1 MLMRLYGTWN
11 MKNVLDQVSVPRGV
25 NAPNFNVNAVASL
38 SSATNLLHSE
48 RKTKYSPCSQGEI
61 QLCGSLI
68 FCCIHDAIPINRSRL
83 SVDYENLI
91 IRPFIST
98 ETAPQQCL
106 YEPSSMIVRTS
117 FRDRRFP

>member
-1 MLMRLYGTWN
+1 MLMLLYGTWK
-11 MKNVLDQVSVPRGV
+11 MKNVLDQVCVPRGV
-25 NAPNFNVNAVASL
+25 NAPKFNVNAIASL
-38 SSATNLLHSE
+38 SSTTNLLHSD
-48 RKTKYSPCSQGEI
+48 RKKKYGPSSQGKI
-61 QLCGSLI
+61 QLCGSLT
-68 FCCIHDAIPINRSRL
+68 FNCIREANPINRSRL

-106 YEPSSMIVRTS
+106 YEPSSTIVRTS